1 MEHLNFHLNY
11 LFVLVFT
18 FAMFVWMFYIGVS
31 CNLRNMKFDCLHLSR
46 YVAMMRDAS

>member
-18 FAMFVWMFYIGVS
+18 FAMFCFYIGVS
-31 CNLRNMKFDCLHLSR
+31 CNLRNMKFVCLHLNR